1 MNQIFLNNFSHPVM
15 IVVPAGDG
23 VGGRFGLLGAVAHG
37 HPHSGRSEHGQVVGG
52 VPRRHGVFDR
62 NAQPLGQ
69 LHQSVAL
76 AQSQGNDLQ
85 VLLTGEKGVQLLGVF
100 LQHPLAE
107 RLQRGFGFV
116 VDDQKLGGG
125 LGQSRHVGEDG
136 VLHEDE
142 GAVAPHH
149 VVVAPGLHQ
158 HKSAARN
165 YDVLFCAR
173 TFEKNFEDAK
183 KAGTVVI
190 PLRNVMS
197 APRNRAGFE
206 GRRSAVR
213 DRTEIE
219 KEGNTVMIQFS
230 YTIRDELGIHARPAG
245 QLAKVAKSFE
255 PTVIS
260 ITKEGKTVKASQLM
274 KLMGLA
280 IKKGHEITITVEGER
295 EEEAAAAMK
304 KFLEENL

>member
-1 MNQIFLNNFSHPVM
+1 MANLDNKKLLACCANGAGSSLMMEKAIDKVMKKFNVKPAELRHCPV
-15 IVVPAGDG
+15 
-23 VGGRFGLLGAVAHG
+23 
-37 HPHSGRSEHGQVVGG
+37 SEG
-52 VPRRHGVFDR
+52 
-62 NAQPLGQ
+62 
-69 LHQSVAL
+69 
-76 AQSQGNDLQ
+76 
-85 VLLTGEKGVQLLGVF
+85 
-100 LQHPLAE
+100 
-107 RLQRGFGFV
+107 
-116 VDDQKLGGG
+116 
-125 LGQSRHVGEDG
+125 
-136 VLHEDE
+136 
-142 GAVAPHH
+142 
-149 VVVAPGLHQ
+149 
-158 HKSAARN
+158 KSAARN

-173 TFEKNFEDAK
+173 TFEKNFENAK

-197 APRNRAGFE
+197 APRKRAGFE

-213 DRTEIE
+213 ERTEIE